1 MRLRV
6 LGVLDVQRMTGQA
19 VDPGGPRLQIVLAC
33 LLLDCPAT
41 VSTER
46 LIDAVWPDAPPA
58 TARSQIQICV
68 SHLRQRLGTA
78 VARIVTRRAGYA
90 LEPGAAEL
98 DRLEFERA
106 VDRARELVRA
116 GRSSEAVTVLRGSL
130 ALWRGPVVLP
140 EITSPAVRDR
150 AVVLEESRAVVI
162 EELAAL
168 MLANGRHSEL
178 VPLLSREI
186 LDYPL
191 REQMRS
197 QLMLA
202 LFGAGRQADALRE
215 YRRARD
221 VSIAELGIEPAE
233 PLRSLEAAI
242 LRGDSSLLQGPSPA
256 AAAASAPAMLP
267 AGVGDF
273 TGREAAVRR
282 MLGVIRSST
291 RGRSAAAVLVLSG
304 HGGVGKSALALHLAH
319 RTADRFPD
327 GCFYASIGSDPA
339 GTDRALERFL
349 RALGTPPQLI
359 PESSD
364 ERHAAFHER
373 IAGRSVLIVVDD
385 ATVESQLLP
394 LVPPGPGSALIVTS
408 RRRLT
413 ALPGATRFEVGAFAP
428 AESMALLERILGC
441 ERIGADPE
449 AARTLARFCGHLP
462 LAVRIAAAR
471 LAARPHWTLRA
482 MCSRLADDSMQLDEL
497 QHGDM
502 AVRGSL
508 LLTYESL
515 APEARRLLRLL
526 ALLDTPRTGGWVC
539 AVLLSCDGR
548 TAERHLDE
556 LVELHLL
563 EIVEVGS
570 DDPLSGQFRLHELVR
585 LFARERAMVE
595 ETPSGRVEA
604 ITRVVRAFLRLVEQ
618 THVHE
623 YGGDLL
629 LRSDGLPGDGPR
641 PGADRRAADRLPVEP
656 LAWLRRERAALVATV
671 SQASALGLHTE
682 CWSLAVTA
690 VVLFEAYGFYDE
702 WRSTHLTALSAV
714 VRAGDHRGE
723 AAVRYS
729 LGSLELFE
737 QRYGRARVD
746 LDRAAELFADLADEY
761 GRALVDRNLAIL
773 DRLTGDFDRSCQR
786 SRAALVVL
794 RSHGDRS
801 GAAHVLANLA
811 QLAMDTGRVDEALAV
826 IEDAARAVEDLPNR
840 RLAAQITHRRGLVHL
855 RRGEGD
861 TAEALFDRVLTFARA
876 VDDRSAALHG
886 MVGLGEA
893 LELRGD
899 PVAARRSFE
908 QAAVL
913 AESLGEKRMRAHALL
928 AIGRLDLGLGDRA
941 AAAVAA
947 VQALDVIEG
956 AGLTLL
962 EDQCRAALAVARG
975 DAPGGA
981 AGRTR
986 PPA

>member
-6 LGVLDVQRMTGQA
+6 LGALDVQRVTGDV
-19 VDPGGPRLQIVLAC
+19 VDPGGPRLQVVLAC
-33 LLLDCPAT
+33 LLLECPAA

-46 LIDAVWPDAPPA
+46 LVDAVWPDAPPA

-68 SHLRQRLGTA
+68 SHLRQRLGTSS
-78 VARIVTRRAGYA
+78 ARIVTRRSGYA
-90 LEPGAAEL
+90 LEPGGAEL

-106 VDRARELVRA
+106 VDRARELVRS
-116 GRSSEAVTVLRGSL
+116 GRIAEAVTVLRGSL
-130 ALWRGPVVLP
+130 DLWRGPVVLP
-140 EITSPAVRDR
+140 EITSPVVRDR
-150 AVVLEESRAVVI
+150 AVVLEESRAIVV

-168 MLANGRHSEL
+168 MLSGGRHSEL

-242 LRGDSSLLQGPSPA
+242 LRGDTSLLRGQSPA
-256 AAAASAPAMLP
+256 TAPAPAPAMLP

-273 TGREAAVRR
+273 TGRDDAVRDMLAAVHGGARN
-282 MLGVIRSST
+282 GT
-291 RGRSAAAVLVLSG
+291 GAAVLVLSG

-319 RTADRFPD
+319 RIAERFPD
-327 GCFYASIGSDPA
+327 GRFYASIGSDPA

-349 RALGTPPQLI
+349 RALGTPPNSI
-359 PESSD
+359 PESSE
-364 ERHAAFHER
+364 ERQAAFHER

-385 ATVESQLLP
+385 ATIESQLLP
-394 LVPPGPGSALIVTS
+394 LIPPDSCSALIVTS

-413 ALPGATRFEVGAFAP
+413 ALPGATRFEIGAFAP
-428 AESMALLERILGC
+428 AESQALLERILGS
-441 ERIGADPE
+441 ERIRADPD
-449 AARTLARFCGHLP
+449 AASTLARYCGHLP

-482 MCSRLADDSMQLDEL
+482 MCARLADDSAQLDEL

-515 APEARRLLRLL
+515 APETRRLLRLL
-526 ALLDTPRTGGWVC
+526 SLLDSPRIGGWTC
-539 AVLLSCDGR
+539 AVLLGCDAR
-548 TAERHLDE
+548 TAEGRLDE

-563 EIVEVGS
+563 EIVAVDADE
-570 DDPLSGQFRLHELVR
+570 PLSGQFRLHELVR
-585 LFARERAMVE
+585 LFGRERAMAE
-595 ETPSGRVEA
+595 ETASGRVEA

-618 THVHE
+618 THLHE

-629 LRSDGLPGDGPR
+629 LRGDGPR
-641 PGADRRAADRLPVEP
+641 TVLDGRITDRLLAEP
-656 LAWLRRERAALVATV
+656 LVWLRRERAALVATV

-714 VRAGDHRGE
+714 VRAGDRRGE

-737 QRYGRARVD
+737 QHYGSARAD
-746 LDRAAELFADLADEY
+746 LDRSSALFAELADDY
-761 GRALVDRNLAIL
+761 GGALVGRNLAIL
-773 DRLTGDFDRSCQR
+773 DRLTGDYDRSGAR
-786 SRAALVVL
+786 SRAALAVL
-794 RSHGDRS
+794 RSHGDHS
-801 GAAHVLANLA
+801 GEAHVLANLA

-826 IEDAARAVEDLPNR
+826 IEDAARAAEDLPNR

-855 RRGEGD
+855 RRGEGE
-861 TAEALFDRVLTFARA
+861 TAEALFVEVLAFARA

-893 LELRGD
+893 RELRGD

-908 QAAVL
+908 QAAAL
-913 AESLGEKRMRAHALL
+913 AATLGEKRMRAHALL
-928 AIGRLDLGLGDRA
+928 AIGRLDLRLGDRGAAA
-941 AAAVAA
+941 AAAVE
-947 VQALDVIEG
+947 ALRVVEG
-956 AGLTLL
+956 SGLPLL
-962 EDQCRAALAVARG
+962 EQRCRSAVAAARA
-975 DAPGGA
+975 DTPGGE
-981 AGRTR
+981 AGGTR
-986 PPA
+986 PPT